1 MNILA
6 IWLLSRLVLLQCLL
20 AQLGVLLFTTTLKG
34 EWYVVIKAYDYTIIE
49 IVSNFLVY
57 WLSALSL
64 HTHTTH

>member
-49 IVSNFLVY
+49 IVSNFFGILAVC
-57 WLSALSL
+57 ATL
-64 HTHTTH
+64 HIHTTH